1 MKPLVIITGPT
12 AVGKTDISIDIAG
25 KINGEIISADSVQV
39 FKYMDIGSAK
49 IKSEEMQGIKHM
61 LIDELYPD
69 EDFNIYEFKKRS
81 EAYINQIYEDGKIPI
96 IVGGTAFYIQAL
108 IYDVDF
114 SEEDKSNSIRDKYN
128 ALADKHGV
136 EYVHNLLR
144 EVDPESADKIHP
156 NNLKRVIRA
165 LEYYEINGEKISL
178 HNEVQSKKESPYNF
192 VYFVLNRNRDD
203 IYKRIDMRVDEMI
216 KEGLVDEVKKLLD
229 MGYSRDLNSM
239 GSIGYKEIVSYLHNE
254 TNLDEAIDEIKKNT
268 RHFAKRQLTW
278 FRRERD
284 VEIVDYEQ
292 FNNDKQKI
300 EDYMIDIMRKK
311 SII

>member
-192 VYFVLNRNRDD
+192 VYFVLNRSRDD

-229 MGYSRDLNSM
+229 MG
-239 GSIGYKEIVSYLHNE
+239 V
-254 TNLDEAIDEIKKNT
+254 
-268 RHFAKRQLTW
+268 F
-278 FRRERD
+278 ERF
-284 VEIVDYEQ
+284 EFYG
-292 FNNDKQKI
+292 FNRIQGDSFLFI
-300 EDYMIDIMRKK
+300 
-311 SII
+311 